1 MSDTEVDYL
10 QPDFEPASVTIPR
23 LRSILVS
30 QNVPYPATA
39 KKAQL
44 VEIFND
50 TVAPRARKLLAQRQ
64 KAKRSSM
71 GITNIDGSQGYSVA
85 NQDMPP
91 PQSARRRAASPR
103 KATRS
108 FNQSSEEPDH
118 IPAQPSL
125 SPRKR
130 QARSA
135 SRQLAQSDTDTD
147 SHYDGRRSTRKT
159 SRQPELTPQPEV
171 KREYSD
177 DDTTV
182 YERQSAEPGNVF
194 TSDNPFQSG
203 SSPIPMVTPSNRRKT
218 AGLDS
223 TAKKPAPSSTR
234 RRTEGPREET
244 HEPTGYSNSV
254 AAPVRAVSR
263 PKTPVT
269 PEPVFE
275 EVEAGEEFTPDE
287 QLALTQEDAFRAQN
301 AVVPAPRPK
310 RSTNLTTPFWLLF
323 SVMLAAYG
331 AWYRQ
336 EKIAV
341 GYCGAGRPAR
351 EVIPRQLEYKDFK
364 VDVPEWAFQFAE
376 PECEPCPPHA
386 YCYADNSVRCDEGFL
401 LKPHPLSANGLIP
414 LPPTCEADSEKL
426 RRVKAVADRAVEELR
441 ERKAKFECGELV
453 DEKGQHPDNPMVAAE
468 ELKETVSEKRSKK
481 LSKKEFDDLWVAA
494 LGEIEQ
500 REEVVVEKKEEK
512 PAAPTS
518 SSSGAVSN
526 TYLASTSL
534 ARLPL
539 GCAARRSVRLGL
551 ERHRLSIVSV
561 VLSILSALYARSK
574 YRTHRAIS
582 AQIPGLVDLVLD
594 RLSEQKELAYG
605 GDDGEN
611 DTFLFLPNLRDDTL
625 RSVHS
630 ISQRER
636 IWNRVKAVIEQ
647 NSNVRTGQR
656 EGVNGEIGR
665 AWEWIGPAGAG
676 EAGGRRKRIGRR
688 SQSPGDT
695 VLGNET
701 PFVDRSAVHKK
712 WDEPGSRPI
721 Y

>member
-10 QPDFEPASVTIPR
+10 QPDFEPSSVTIPR

-118 IPAQPSL
+118 LPAQPSV

-130 QARSA
+130 QARST

-147 SHYDGRRSTRKT
+147 SHYESRRSTRKT
-159 SRQPELTPQPEV
+159 SRQPELMPQPEV
-171 KREYSD
+171 KKEYSD
-177 DDTTV
+177 DETTV

-223 TAKKPAPSSTR
+223 TAKKPAASSTR
-234 RRTEGPREET
+234 RRTEGPREDT
-244 HEPTGYSNSV
+244 HEYTGYSNSV
-254 AAPVRAVSR
+254 AAPPVRAVSR

-269 PEPVFE
+269 PQPVFE

-287 QLALTQEDAFRAQN
+287 QLALAQEDALRAQT
-301 AVVPAPRPK
+301 AVVPARQAR
-310 RSTNLTTPFWLLF
+310 RSTNLATPFWLLIT
-323 SVMLAAYG
+323 VLLGAYG

-341 GYCGAGRPAR
+341 GYCGAGRSAR

-364 VDVPEWAFQFAE
+364 FDVPEWAFQFAE

-386 YCYADNSVRCDEGFL
+386 YCYADHSVRCDEGFI

-426 RRVKAVADRAVEELR
+426 RRVKAVADKAVEELR

-453 DEKGQHPDNPMVAAE
+453 NENGQQPETPMVAAE

-500 REEVVVEKKEEK
+500 REEIVVEKKEEE
-512 PAAPTS
+512 PAAP
-518 SSSGAVSN
+518 
-526 TYLASTSL
+526 
-534 ARLPL
+534 
-539 GCAARRSVRLGL
+539 
-551 ERHRLSIVSV
+551 
-561 VLSILSALYARSK
+561 
-574 YRTHRAIS
+574 
-582 AQIPGLVDLVLD
+582 
-594 RLSEQKELAYG
+594 
-605 GDDGEN
+605 
-611 DTFLFLPNLRDDTL
+611 
-625 RSVHS
+625 
-630 ISQRER
+630 
-636 IWNRVKAVIEQ
+636 
-647 NSNVRTGQR
+647 
-656 EGVNGEIGR
+656 
-665 AWEWIGPAGAG
+665 
-676 EAGGRRKRIGRR
+676 
-688 SQSPGDT
+688 
-695 VLGNET
+695 
-701 PFVDRSAVHKK
+701 
-712 WDEPGSRPI
+712 
-721 Y
+721 

>member
-10 QPDFEPASVTIPR
+10 QPDFEPSSVTIPR

-130 QARSA
+130 QARST

-147 SHYDGRRSTRKT
+147 SHYEGRRPTRKT

-203 SSPIPMVTPSNRRKT
+203 SSPVPMVTPSNRRKT

-234 RRTEGPREET
+234 RRTEGPREEEM
-244 HEPTGYSNSV
+244 HEPAGYSNSV
-254 AAPVRAVSR
+254 ATPVRAVSR
-263 PKTPVT
+263 SKTPVT
-269 PEPVFE
+269 PQPVFE

-287 QLALTQEDAFRAQN
+287 QLALASEDALRARN
-301 AVVPAPRPK
+301 SVVPARRPK

-323 SVMLAAYG
+323 SVMLVAYG

-364 VDVPEWAFQFAE
+364 LDVPGWAFQFAE

-386 YCYADNSVRCDEGFL
+386 YCYADNSVRCDEGFI

-426 RRVKAVADRAVEELR
+426 RRVKAVADKAVEELR

-453 DEKGQHPDNPMVAAE
+453 DEKGRQPENPMVAAE

-500 REEVVVEKKEEK
+500 REEVVVEKKEEE
-512 PAAPTS
+512 PAAPPVFDPELLPVPEPFQTPTWRPPLS
-518 SSSGAVSN
+518 LAFRSGAQPAAPS
-526 TYLASTSL
+526 ASDWND
-534 ARLPL
+534 
-539 GCAARRSVRLGL
+539 
-551 ERHRLSIVSV
+551 ID
-561 VLSILSALYARSK
+561 SALF
-574 YRTHRAIS
+574 
-582 AQIPGLVDLVLD
+582 Q
-594 RLSEQKELAYG
+594 
-605 GDDGEN
+605 
-611 DTFLFLPNLRDDTL
+611 
-625 RSVHS
+625 
-630 ISQRER
+630 
-636 IWNRVKAVIEQ
+636 
-647 NSNVRTGQR
+647 
-656 EGVNGEIGR
+656 
-665 AWEWIGPAGAG
+665 
-676 EAGGRRKRIGRR
+676 
-688 SQSPGDT
+688 
-695 VLGNET
+695 
-701 PFVDRSAVHKK
+701 
-712 WDEPGSRPI
+712 
-721 Y
+721 

>member
-1 MSDTEVDYL
+1 MSDSEVDYL
-10 QPDFEPASVTIPR
+10 QPEFEPSSVTIPR

-85 NQDMPP
+85 NQDLAPVP
-91 PQSARRRAASPR
+91 SSRRRAVSPR
-103 KATRS
+103 KSNRS
-108 FNQSSEEPDH
+108 FKQASEEPDH
-118 IPAQPSL
+118 LPAQLSL

-147 SHYDGRRSTRKT
+147 SHYESRRSPRKT
-159 SRQPELTPQPEV
+159 SRQPDLTPQPEV
-171 KREYSD
+171 KKEYSD
-177 DDTTV
+177 DDTP
-182 YERQSAEPGNVF
+182 YQKHSAEPGAVF

-203 SSPIPMVTPSNRRKT
+203 SSPIPMATPSNRRRT
-218 AGLDS
+218 AGQDS
-223 TAKKPAPSSTR
+223 TAKKSTASSTR
-234 RRTEGPREET
+234 RRTDGPSADTYESA
-244 HEPTGYSNSV
+244 GYSKSV
-254 AAPVRAVSR
+254 AVPVPAFTR
-263 PKTPVT
+263 PMTPVT

-287 QLALTQEDAFRAQN
+287 QLALAQEDALRAQT
-301 AVVPAPRPK
+301 AVAPVRQPR
-310 RSTNLTTPFWLLF
+310 RSTNLATPFWLLITVLLG
-323 SVMLAAYG
+323 SYG

-341 GYCGAGRPAR
+341 GYCGAGRPAQ
-351 EVIPRQLEYKDFK
+351 EIIPRQVEYKDFK
-364 VDVPEWAFQFAE
+364 LDVPEWVFPLAE

-386 YCYADNSVRCDEGFL
+386 YCYADHSVRCDEGFI

-441 ERKAKFECGELV
+441 DRKAKFECGELV
-453 DEKGQHPDNPMVAAE
+453 NENGQVPENPMVAVE
-468 ELKETVSEKRSKK
+468 DLKETVSEKRSKK
-481 LSKKEFDDLWVAA
+481 LSKKEFDDLWTAA

-500 REEVVVEKKEEK
+500 RDEVVVEKKEE
-512 PAAPTS
+512 PVDPTS
-518 SSSGAVSN
+518 SSSGTVSD

-561 VLSILSALYARSK
+561 IFSALSVLYGRSK

-582 AQIPGLVDLVLD
+582 AQIPGLVDLVLE
-594 RLSEQKELAYG
+594 RLSAQKELAYD
-605 GDDGEN
+605 DDGEV
-611 DTFLFLPNLRDDTL
+611 DTFLFLPNLRDDVL
-625 RSVHS
+625 RAVHS

-636 IWNRVKAVIEQ
+636 IWKRVKAVIEQ

-665 AWEWIGPAGAG
+665 AWEWIGPSGAG
-676 EAGGRRKRIGRR
+676 ETGARRRR
-688 SQSPGDT
+688 TIARSSMSPDDIQLGD
-695 VLGNET
+695 ET
-701 PFVDRSAVHKK
+701 PFVDRAGVHKK
-712 WDEPGSRPI
+712 WEEPGSRPI

>member
-10 QPDFEPASVTIPR
+10 QPEFEPASVTIPR

-50 TVAPRARKLLAQRQ
+50 TVAPRAKKLLAQRQ

-85 NQDMPP
+85 NQDMAPP
-91 PQSARRRAASPR
+91 PSARRRAASPR

-108 FNQSSEEPDH
+108 FKEVSEEPDRL
-118 IPAQPSL
+118 PAQLSL

-147 SHYDGRRSTRKT
+147 SYCDSRRSARKS
-159 SRQPELTPQPEV
+159 SRQPEMTPQPEV
-171 KREYSD
+171 KQEYSD
-177 DDTTV
+177 DDTV
-182 YERQSAEPGNVF
+182 YERQSTEPGNVF

-203 SSPIPMVTPSNRRKT
+203 SSPIPMATPSNRRRT

-223 TAKKPAPSSTR
+223 TAKKPASSSNR
-234 RRTEGPREET
+234 RRTDGPRADI
-244 HEPTGYSNSV
+244 HESTGYSNSIAV
-254 AAPVRAVSR
+254 PVSGPPRSR
-263 PKTPVT
+263 TPVT

-287 QLALTQEDAFRAQN
+287 QLALAQEDALRAQT
-301 AVVPAPRPK
+301 AVAPARQVR
-310 RSTNLTTPFWLLF
+310 RSTSLATPFWLLIT
-323 SVMLAAYG
+323 VLLGAYG

-341 GYCGAGRPAR
+341 GYCGAGRPAH
-351 EVIPRQLEYKDFK
+351 EILPRQLEYEDFK

-386 YCYADNSVRCDEGFL
+386 YCYADNSVRCDEGFI

-414 LPPTCEADSEKL
+414 LPPTCEADSEKV
-426 RRVKAVADRAVEELR
+426 RRVKAVADKAVEELR
-441 ERKAKFECGELV
+441 ERKAKFECGDLV
-453 DEKGQHPDNPMVAAE
+453 DENGQQPENPMVAVE

-481 LSKKEFDDLWVAA
+481 LSKKEFDDLWTAA

-500 REEVVVEKKEEK
+500 RDEIVVEKKDEP

-518 SSSGAVSN
+518 PSSGTVSD

-561 VLSILSALYARSK
+561 VISILSALYGRSK

-594 RLSEQKELAYG
+594 RLSAQKELAY
-605 GDDGEN
+605 DDEDGEN
-611 DTFLFLPNLRDDTL
+611 DAFLFLPHLRDDVL
-625 RSVHS
+625 RAVHS
-630 ISQRER
+630 VSQRDR
-636 IWNRVKAVIEQ
+636 IWKRVRAVIEQ

-665 AWEWIGPAGAG
+665 AWEWIGPSGAV
-676 EAGGRRKRIGRR
+676 EGGARRRRIGQK
-688 SQSPGDT
+688 SLDPDDTEFGDQ
-695 VLGNET
+695 T

-712 WDEPGSRPI
+712 WEEPGSRPI

>member
-91 PQSARRRAASPR
+91 PPSARRRAASPR

-108 FNQSSEEPDH
+108 FKQDSEEPDH
-118 IPAQPSL
+118 LPAEPSV

-147 SHYDGRRSTRKT
+147 SHYEGRRSTRKT
-159 SRQPELTPQPEV
+159 SRQPDLTPQPEV

-177 DDTTV
+177 DETTV
-182 YERQSAEPGNVF
+182 YERQSTEPGTVF

-203 SSPIPMVTPSNRRKT
+203 SSPIPMATPSNRRKT

-223 TAKKPAPSSTR
+223 TAKRSTSSSTR
-234 RRTEGPREET
+234 RRTDGPKADARES
-244 HEPTGYSNSV
+244 TGYSNSI

-263 PKTPVT
+263 PKTPVPVT
-269 PEPVFE
+269 PQPVFE

-287 QLALTQEDAFRAQN
+287 QLALAQEDALRAQM
-301 AVVPAPRPK
+301 AVVPARRPK
-310 RSTNLTTPFWLLF
+310 RSRSLATPFWLLIT
-323 SVMLAAYG
+323 VLLGAYG

-341 GYCGAGRPAR
+341 GYCGAGRPAA
-351 EVIPRQLEYKDFK
+351 EIVPRKLEYKGFEF
-364 VDVPEWAFQFAE
+364 DVPEWAFQLAE
-376 PECEPCPPHA
+376 PECEPCPHRA
-386 YCYADNSVRCDEGFL
+386 YCYADYSVRCEEGYI
-401 LKPHPLSANGLIP
+401 LKPHPLSANGLVP
-414 LPPTCEADSEKL
+414 LPPTCEADSEKV
-426 RRVKAVADRAVEELR
+426 RRVKAVADKAVEELR

-453 DEKGQHPDNPMVAAE
+453 NEDGQQPENPMVAAE

-500 REEVVVEKKEEK
+500 RDEVVVEKKEE
-512 PAAPTS
+512 PAAP
-518 SSSGAVSN
+518 
-526 TYLASTSL
+526 
-534 ARLPL
+534 
-539 GCAARRSVRLGL
+539 
-551 ERHRLSIVSV
+551 
-561 VLSILSALYARSK
+561 
-574 YRTHRAIS
+574 
-582 AQIPGLVDLVLD
+582 
-594 RLSEQKELAYG
+594 
-605 GDDGEN
+605 
-611 DTFLFLPNLRDDTL
+611 
-625 RSVHS
+625 
-630 ISQRER
+630 
-636 IWNRVKAVIEQ
+636 
-647 NSNVRTGQR
+647 
-656 EGVNGEIGR
+656 
-665 AWEWIGPAGAG
+665 
-676 EAGGRRKRIGRR
+676 
-688 SQSPGDT
+688 
-695 VLGNET
+695 
-701 PFVDRSAVHKK
+701 
-712 WDEPGSRPI
+712 
-721 Y
+721 

>member
-10 QPDFEPASVTIPR
+10 QPDFEPSSVTIPR

-30 QNVPYPATA
+30 QNVSYPATA

-44 VEIFND
+44 VDIFNE

-91 PQSARRRAASPR
+91 PPSARRRAASPR

-108 FNQSSEEPDH
+108 FNQSSEEPDQV
-118 IPAQPSL
+118 PARGPQPSV

-147 SHYDGRRSTRKT
+147 SHHESRRSTRKT
-159 SRQPELTPQPEV
+159 SRQPDLTPQPEV
-171 KREYSD
+171 KKEYSD

-203 SSPIPMVTPSNRRKT
+203 SSPIPMVTPSNRRRT

-223 TAKKPAPSSTR
+223 TTAKKSAASSAR
-234 RRTEGPREET
+234 RPTEGPTEHT
-244 HEPTGYSNSV
+244 HESTGYSNSI
-254 AAPVRAVSR
+254 AAPVRAASR

-269 PEPVFE
+269 PQPVFE

-287 QLALTQEDAFRAQN
+287 QLALAQEDALGAQT
-301 AVVPAPRPK
+301 AVVPARQAR
-310 RSTNLTTPFWLLF
+310 RSKNLTTPLWLLIT
-323 SVMLAAYG
+323 VLLGAYG

-351 EVIPRQLEYKDFK
+351 EVLPRQLEYKDFK
-364 VDVPEWAFQFAE
+364 FDVPEWAFKFAE

-386 YCYADNSVRCDEGFL
+386 YCYADNSVRCEEGFI

-426 RRVKAVADRAVEELR
+426 RRVKAVADKAVEELR

-453 DEKGQHPDNPMVAAE
+453 NEDGKQPETPMVAAE

-481 LSKKEFDDLWVAA
+481 LSKEEFDDLWVAA

-500 REEVVVEKKEEK
+500 REEVVVETRQEE
-512 PAAPTS
+512 PAA
-518 SSSGAVSN
+518 
-526 TYLASTSL
+526 
-534 ARLPL
+534 
-539 GCAARRSVRLGL
+539 
-551 ERHRLSIVSV
+551 
-561 VLSILSALYARSK
+561 
-574 YRTHRAIS
+574 
-582 AQIPGLVDLVLD
+582 Q
-594 RLSEQKELAYG
+594 
-605 GDDGEN
+605 
-611 DTFLFLPNLRDDTL
+611 
-625 RSVHS
+625 
-630 ISQRER
+630 
-636 IWNRVKAVIEQ
+636 
-647 NSNVRTGQR
+647 
-656 EGVNGEIGR
+656 
-665 AWEWIGPAGAG
+665 
-676 EAGGRRKRIGRR
+676 
-688 SQSPGDT
+688 
-695 VLGNET
+695 
-701 PFVDRSAVHKK
+701 
-712 WDEPGSRPI
+712 
-721 Y
+721 

>member
-10 QPDFEPASVTIPR
+10 QPDFEPSSVTIPR

-44 VEIFND
+44 VDIFND

-85 NQDMPP
+85 HQDMPP

-147 SHYDGRRSTRKT
+147 SHYDGRRTTRKT
-159 SRQPELTPQPEV
+159 SRQPELTPQPERR
-171 KREYSD
+171 REYSD

-203 SSPIPMVTPSNRRKT
+203 SSPIPIVTPSNRRKT

-234 RRTEGPREET
+234 RRTEAPREEMD
-244 HEPTGYSNSV
+244 EPMGYSNPV
-254 AAPVRAVSR
+254 AAPMRAVSR
-263 PKTPVT
+263 SKTPAT
-269 PEPVFE
+269 PQPVFE
-275 EVEAGEEFTPDE
+275 EVEAGEEFTPDQ
-287 QLALTQEDAFRAQN
+287 QLALASEDALRARN
-301 AVVPAPRPK
+301 AVVSARRPK
-310 RSTNLTTPFWLLF
+310 RSTNLKTPFWLLF
-323 SVMLAAYG
+323 SVILVAYG

-336 EKIAV
+336 EKITV
-341 GYCGAGRPAR
+341 GYCGAGRPPR
-351 EVIPRQLEYKDFK
+351 EVIPRQLEYKDFRF
-364 VDVPEWAFQFAE
+364 DVPEWAFQFAE
-376 PECEPCPPHA
+376 PDCEPCPAHA
-386 YCYADNSVRCDEGFL
+386 YCYADNSVRCDEGFI

-426 RRVKAVADRAVEELR
+426 RRVKAVADKAVEELR

-453 DEKGQHPDNPMVAAE
+453 DEKGQQPENPMVAAD
-468 ELKETVSEKRSKK
+468 ELKATVSEKRSKK
-481 LSKKEFDDLWVAA
+481 LSKKEFDDLWAAA

-500 REEVVVEKKEEK
+500 REEVVVEKKEEE
-512 PAAPTS
+512 PAARTS

-526 TYLASTSL
+526 TFLASTSL

-539 GCAARRSVRLGL
+539 GCATRRSVRLGL

-561 VLSILSALYARSK
+561 VSSILLALWARSQ
-574 YRTHRAIS
+574 YVTHRKIS

-605 GDDGEN
+605 DEDGEN
-611 DTFLFLPNLRDDTL
+611 DTFLFGSSLRDDTL
-625 RSVHS
+625 RAVHS
-630 ISQRER
+630 ISQRDR
-636 IWNRVKAVIEQ
+636 IWKRVKAVIDQ

-656 EGVNGEIGR
+656 EGVNGEIGL
-665 AWEWIGPAGAG
+665 AWEWIGPTGAG

-688 SQSPGDT
+688 SQSPGNT
-695 VLGNET
+695 ALGET
-701 PFVDRSAVHKK
+701 SFVDRSAVHKK

>member
-1 MSDTEVDYL
+1 MELEHKFAHICPLPLDVSAAESPPKPATMSDSEVDYL

-91 PQSARRRAASPR
+91 PPSARRRAASPR

-108 FNQSSEEPDH
+108 FKQSSEEPDH
-118 IPAQPSL
+118 LPVERSL

-135 SRQLAQSDTDTD
+135 SRQLPQSDTDTD
-147 SHYDGRRSTRKT
+147 SHYEGRRSTRKP
-159 SRQPELTPQPEV
+159 SRQPDLTPQPEV

-182 YERQSAEPGNVF
+182 YERQSAEPGTVF

-203 SSPIPMVTPSNRRKT
+203 SSPIPMATPSNRRKT
-218 AGLDS
+218 GGLDS
-223 TAKKPAPSSTR
+223 TAKKSTASSTR
-234 RRTEGPREET
+234 RRTDGPSHDARES
-244 HEPTGYSNSV
+244 TGYSNSV
-254 AAPVRAVSR
+254 AVPASAVSR

-269 PEPVFE
+269 PQPVFE

-287 QLALTQEDAFRAQN
+287 QLALAQEDALRAQT
-301 AVVPAPRPK
+301 AVVPTRQPR
-310 RSTNLTTPFWLLF
+310 RSTNLATPFWLLIT
-323 SVMLAAYG
+323 VLLGAYG

-341 GYCGAGRPAR
+341 GYCGAGRPAQ
-351 EVIPRQLEYKDFK
+351 EIIPRQLEYKDFK
-364 VDVPEWAFQFAE
+364 FDVPEWAFQFAE

-386 YCYADNSVRCDEGFL
+386 YCYADHSVRCDEGFI

-426 RRVKAVADRAVEELR
+426 RRVKAVADKAVEELR

-453 DEKGQHPDNPMVAAE
+453 NEDGQQPENPMVAAE

-500 REEVVVEKKEEK
+500 REEVVVEKKEE
-512 PAAPTS
+512 PAAP
-518 SSSGAVSN
+518 
-526 TYLASTSL
+526 
-534 ARLPL
+534 
-539 GCAARRSVRLGL
+539 
-551 ERHRLSIVSV
+551 
-561 VLSILSALYARSK
+561 
-574 YRTHRAIS
+574 
-582 AQIPGLVDLVLD
+582 
-594 RLSEQKELAYG
+594 
-605 GDDGEN
+605 
-611 DTFLFLPNLRDDTL
+611 
-625 RSVHS
+625 
-630 ISQRER
+630 
-636 IWNRVKAVIEQ
+636 
-647 NSNVRTGQR
+647 
-656 EGVNGEIGR
+656 
-665 AWEWIGPAGAG
+665 
-676 EAGGRRKRIGRR
+676 
-688 SQSPGDT
+688 
-695 VLGNET
+695 
-701 PFVDRSAVHKK
+701 
-712 WDEPGSRPI
+712 
-721 Y
+721 

>member
-85 NQDMPP
+85 SHDMAPP
-91 PQSARRRAASPR
+91 PSARRRAASPR
-103 KATRS
+103 KATRG
-108 FNQSSEEPDH
+108 FKQDPEEPERL
-118 IPAQPSL
+118 PAQLSL

-130 QARSA
+130 QARSS

-147 SHYDGRRSTRKT
+147 SHYESRRSPRKS
-159 SRQPELTPQPEV
+159 SRQPEMTPQPEV
-171 KREYSD
+171 KQEYSD
-177 DDTTV
+177 DDTA
-182 YERQSAEPGNVF
+182 YQRQSAEPGNVF

-203 SSPIPMVTPSNRRKT
+203 SSPIPMVTPSNRRRT

-223 TAKKPAPSSTR
+223 TTKKSTASSTR
-234 RRTEGPREET
+234 RRTDGPSADT
-244 HEPTGYSNSV
+244 LEPTGFSNSV
-254 AAPVRAVSR
+254 AVPVSGLSR

-275 EVEAGEEFTPDE
+275 EVDAGEEFTPDE
-287 QLALTQEDAFRAQN
+287 QLALAQEDALRAQT
-301 AVVPAPRPK
+301 AVAPVRQAR
-310 RSTNLTTPFWLLF
+310 RSTSLATPFWLLIT
-323 SVMLAAYG
+323 VLLGAYG

-341 GYCGAGRPAR
+341 GYCGAGRPAQ
-351 EVIPRQLEYKDFK
+351 EIIPRQLEYKDFK
-364 VDVPEWAFQFAE
+364 FDVPEWAFQLAE

-386 YCYADNSVRCDEGFL
+386 YCYADNSVRCDDGFI

-414 LPPTCEADSEKL
+414 LPPTCEADSEKV
-426 RRVKAVADRAVEELR
+426 RRVKAVADKAVEELR

-453 DEKGQHPDNPMVAAE
+453 NENGQQPENPMVAVD

-481 LSKKEFDDLWVAA
+481 LSEKEFDDLWTAA

-500 REEVVVEKKEEK
+500 RDEIVVEKKEE
-512 PAAPTS
+512 AEPTS
-518 SSSGAVSN
+518 SSSGTVSD
-526 TYLASTSL
+526 TFLASTSL

-561 VLSILSALYARSK
+561 VLSILSALYGRSK
-574 YRTHRAIS
+574 YKNHRAIS

-594 RLSEQKELAYG
+594 RLSAQKELAYEVEK
-605 GDDGEN
+605 GEN
-611 DTFLFLPNLRDDTL
+611 DTFLFLPNLRDDVL
-625 RSVHS
+625 RAVHS
-630 ISQRER
+630 VSQRDR
-636 IWNRVKAVIEQ
+636 IWKRVRAVIEQ

-656 EGVNGEIGR
+656 EGLNGEIGR
-665 AWEWIGPAGAG
+665 AWEWIGPSGEGGA
-676 EAGGRRKRIGRR
+676 RRRRIGQK
-688 SQSPGDT
+688 SLGPDDTDFGD
-695 VLGNET
+695 ET
-701 PFVDRSAVHKK
+701 PLVDRSAVHKK
-712 WDEPGSRPI
+712 WEEPGSRPI